1 MSTGAEQQSPRHRS
15 VLYVVVTVVLVI
27 LAVWAVIAFSTA
39 RESQRAE
46 EKATELVQVL
56 QDAGATAAPAPEVV
70 ARVLGDDGG
79 AVCADPNRAL
89 SRSTLYGLLTNG
101 ASGPGI
107 RPVLVDNAVFR
118 GQLAIIKVYCPD
130 ELKEFQQFVDSLNT
144 TDSANG

>member
-46 EKATELVQVL
+46 KATELVQVL

-70 ARVLGDDGG
+70 TVCSATTAAPFCAAPTGHSAARRFTDCSRTVQAGRASARSSSTPSPGAAGDHQ
-79 AVCADPNRAL
+79 
-89 SRSTLYGLLTNG
+89 GLL
-101 ASGPGI
+101 P
-107 RPVLVDNAVFR
+107 R
-118 GQLAIIKVYCPD
+118 
-130 ELKEFQQFVDSLNT
+130 
-144 TDSANG
+144 

>member
-1 MSTGAEQQSPRHRS
+1 MSTVTEQQSPRQRS
-15 VLYVVVTVVLVI
+15 VIYVVVTVVLVI
-27 LAVWAVIAFSTA
+27 LAVWAVVAFSAA

-56 QDAGATAAPAPEVV
+56 KDAGATAAPAPEVV

-79 AVCADPNRAL
+79 SVCANPNRAL
-89 SRSTLYGLLTNG
+89 SRSTLYALLTNG

-107 RPVLVDNAVFR
+107 RPVLVDNALFR

-130 ELKEFQQFVDSLNT
+130 ELKEFQQFVDSLET